1 MSILTKLPSAI
12 WNQCCRYIHVGVASS
27 VNHFQYD
34 NQSFYD
40 NVTYGHRGARNN
52 IRNIKRNAEIFKR
65 SGFQKLTRVRIV
77 DNTSHAKLAWRRNPR
92 VIQVYKKSGF
102 GNVGD
107 MVLITVG
114 GIMKRALIV
123 GQRQNM
129 GVMKAR
135 MDSNNVIILD
145 NDGNP
150 EGTRI
155 TVPVP
160 AWLRG
165 YQSKTKRPIAMS
177 KVIALSSRFV

>member
-1 MSILTKLPSAI
+1 MSISA
-12 WNQCCRYIHVGVASS
+12 WNQCCKQAHRHIHLGAVSS
-27 VNHFQYD
+27 FPNHFQYD
-34 NQSFYD
+34 NQAFYD
-40 NVTYGHRGARNN
+40 NVRYGYQGARSN
-52 IRNIKRNAEIFKR
+52 IRNIKRQSELFRK

-92 VIQVYKKSGF
+92 VIQVYKKNGF

-107 MVLITVG
+107 LVLITVG

-123 GQRQNM
+123 GQRQNL
-129 GVMKAR
+129 GVLKAR